1 MDAEAASW
9 LMSIFTL
16 ASVFAALPSGLL
28 ARRFGAKNMMVAA
41 LGIAVA
47 GSCIGLAAG
56 SSAALVASRAVE
68 GVALTILTTCG
79 PLVVRACVDP
89 GKVGTAMGIWGV
101 WGCVGSTAAAV
112 VTPTVFEAMGFAGV
126 WTVFA
131 VGAVLAAVL
140 VLAAIRMPRAR
151 TAAEEAKAAE
161 SGAASGRSRG
171 RAARGLWRMLLT
183 RDILLFLGGFAM
195 FNVCLLAVLSFVPTI
210 LQMQGID
217 PTWSGFV
224 STAPMLLSVAS
235 SPLFGAI
242 SDRRGR
248 CKALLVAA
256 SAVMGPCT
264 FLLYTDT
271 GALMLIAVAVMGL
284 VGMGGVALFLS
295 GFIGLVPRPEL
306 ASVGMGLM
314 VTVQGVGQFLGT
326 FLVQMLLG
334 PALDHWFL
342 AGGVLMGLGL
352 AGTILLALCRM
363 R

>member
-1 MDAEAASW
+1 
-9 LMSIFTL
+9 
-16 ASVFAALPSGLL
+16 
-28 ARRFGAKNMMVAA
+28 
-41 LGIAVA
+41 
-47 GSCIGLAAG
+47 
-56 SSAALVASRAVE
+56 
-68 GVALTILTTCG
+68 
-79 PLVVRACVDP
+79 
-89 GKVGTAMGIWGV
+89 
-101 WGCVGSTAAAV
+101 
-112 VTPTVFEAMGFAGV
+112 
-126 WTVFA
+126 
-131 VGAVLAAVL
+131 
-140 VLAAIRMPRAR
+140 
-151 TAAEEAKAAE
+151 
-161 SGAASGRSRG
+161 
-171 RAARGLWRMLLT
+171 
-183 RDILLFLGGFAM
+183 M